1 MMTFTEL
8 YHKLYNTNSS
18 TDSRKFVQI
27 VESSKIDLL
36 AIGQEEHFK
45 VTRLVADYAIA
56 LVSIEYTKKTLT
68 FLNKAIELFK
78 GDETFKGKDLLD
90 EPLYESLIWNRAKT
104 YYVLNNY
111 RRASIDFKQLKKKFP
126 SNNLFQKGYDA
137 SLDKILI
144 LFQWIS
150 LSVLAVSIISILLLE
165 LEVGL
170 KYALLSVLIVSL
182 ILSVSLNFI
191 QKKRRMSENK

>member
-8 YHKLYNTNSS
+8 YHKLYNTNFS

-36 AIGQEEHFK
+36 SIGQEERFK

-56 LVSIEYTKKTLT
+56 LASIEYTKKTLT
-68 FLNKAIELFK
+68 FLNRAIELFK
-78 GDETFKGKDLLD
+78 EAETFKGKDLLD

-111 RRASIDFKQLKKKFP
+111 RRASIDFKQLGNKF
-126 SNNLFQKGYDA
+126 STNDLYQKGYNA
-137 SLDKILI
+137 SIDKILI
-144 LFQWIS
+144 LFQWILLS
-150 LSVLAVSIISILLLE
+150 LLAISITSILLLE

-170 KYALLSVLIVSL
+170 KYILLSVLIVSL
-182 ILSVSLNFI
+182 ILSVSLIFI
-191 QKKRRMSENK
+191 QKKRRMSQNK

>member
-8 YHKLYNTNSS
+8 YHKLYHTNST

-36 AIGQEEHFK
+36 AIGQEERFK
-45 VTRLVADYAIA
+45 VTRLVADYAISLA
-56 LVSIEYTKKTLT
+56 SIEYTKKTLT

-78 GDETFKGKDLLD
+78 EDETFKGKDLLD

-126 SNNLFQKGYDA
+126 SNDLFPKGYNA

-150 LSVLAVSIISILLLE
+150 LSVLSVSIISILLLE
-165 LEVGL
+165 LEAGL
-170 KYALLSVLIVSL
+170 KYVLLSVLIVSL